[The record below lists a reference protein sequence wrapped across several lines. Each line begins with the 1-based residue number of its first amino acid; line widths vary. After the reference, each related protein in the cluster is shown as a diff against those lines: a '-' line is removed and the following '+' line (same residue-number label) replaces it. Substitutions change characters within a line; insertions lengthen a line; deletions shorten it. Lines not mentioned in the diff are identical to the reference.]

1 MERIKLNIQRF
12 GAGVSI
18 SGSDG
23 EINVANNTSYINGTI
38 TISVDGSTYNTGGT
52 AYYQIN
58 GGSPQY
64 FSINRNSSVSFGYR
78 LGAYTHNV
86 DGSLPPQT
94 VSVYVRITS
103 STSTSGSIS
112 VPMQTI
118 PRYAVTNSA
127 SGSDINGTFK
137 VNYTKYVSSWQ
148 YKLRISIPNVTTL
161 ERINYNTSGQ
171 AISLSPE
178 SRNAICNYFT
188 NTNNVNLGFAVETW
202 SGSSK
207 LSDGNEVRLT
217 GKITDANPLFSD
229 FEFED
234 INPTTVALTGNNK
247 INVKGYSNTQVTIS
261 TTNKAEAQKSATMSE
276 YKYSNGENSIKITY
290 SNTDSV
296 AGIILGTTS
305 GTHNVYATD
314 SRGNTTQVTK
324 MSTSEVSYDPI
335 YVDAIN
341 CSTTR
346 TDNGVGTGCILKFSG
361 NYWNNNFGSVLN
373 TLHTIAYKLKKT
385 SSTTWI
391 NGRTTITPTINNDG
405 SFSFEGA
412 IGSNNNDYSWDLE
425 DSYDIKLILEDEL
438 STKEVNLILAS
449 AKPTLS
455 LDREGVGILCAYDS
469 SIGGALQIKGQP
481 IGEEIY
487 STTEQVIGKWIDNK
501 PLYRKVIQVSNPSG
515 FGNPYDINISSL
527 NADWLEIENFQ
538 FEYTYNNAKFSFQN
552 SGYTGSND
560 YTRVYRREN
569 VLRLSSGSIQVGS
582 TNKKLTYIIK
592 YTKTTD

>member
-12 GAGVSI
+12 GVGVSI

-23 EINVANNTSYINGTI
+23 EINVANNTSYINGII

-78 LGAYTHNV
+78 LGAYTHNA

-148 YKLRISIPNVTTL
+148 YKLRISIPNVTLL

-188 NTNNVNLGFAVETW
+188 NTNNVSLGFAVETW

-261 TTNKAEAQKSATMSE
+261 TANKAEAQKSATMSE

-296 AGIILGTTS
+296 SGIILGTTS

-314 SRGNTTQVTK
+314 SRGNTTQVIK

-335 YVDAIN
+335 YLDAIN
-341 CSTTR
+341 CSATR

-501 PLYRKVIQVSNPSG
+501 PLYRKVIQVSNPSS
-515 FGNPYDINISSL
+515 YDIDISSL
-527 NADWLEIENFQ
+527 NAEWLEIENMQ
-538 FEYTYNNAKFSFQN
+538 LEYTLNNVKYSFQN
-552 SGYTGSND
+552 SGYAGSND
-560 YTRVYRREN
+560 YTRVYRRNN
-569 VLRLSSGSIQVGS
+569 VIRLTLGSVQSGGTGQR
-582 TNKKLTYIIK
+582 LTYIIK